1 MRKTADGRAS
11 GAFVRS
17 AVFSR
22 SSAGRSVARATAA
35 ARQCVNARR
44 TQEAGWA
51 EGPSVIDTTAASRN
65 GVTAQSLPRP
75 VVRHKPD
82 STFVAPGPQA
92 PGPFGAGGAGGA
104 TKIRTCRGRT
114 RSRSPTAGWS
124 SS

>member
-1 MRKTADGRAS
+1 MRKAADGRAS
-11 GAFVRS
+11 GALVRT

-22 SSAGRSVARATAA
+22 SSPGRSVARAIAA

-75 VVRHKPD
+75 VVRHKAD
-82 STFVAPGPQA
+82 ATFGDPRPQA
-92 PGPFGAGGAGGA
+92 PGPFGAGGVGGA
-104 TKIRTCRGRT
+104 TKMRTCRGFT
-114 RSRSPTAGWS
+114 
-124 SS
+124 